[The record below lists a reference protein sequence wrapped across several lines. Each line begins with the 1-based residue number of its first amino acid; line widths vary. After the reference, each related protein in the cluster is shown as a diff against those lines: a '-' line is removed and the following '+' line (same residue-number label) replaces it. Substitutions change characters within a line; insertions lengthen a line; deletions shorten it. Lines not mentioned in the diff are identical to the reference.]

1 LGLALVRW
9 QGEYRGVT
17 TVWIRWATLDGILL
31 PTPRELAEEAQQ
43 KAEEAQQKAEAA
55 QQKAEAAQ
63 QKAEAA
69 EEKAERLAA
78 KLRELGINPESL

>member
-9 QGEYRGVT
+9 QGKYRGVT

-31 PTPRELAEEAQQ
+31 PTERESAEEAQQ
-43 KAEEAQQKAEAA
+43 KAEEAQQKAEEA
-55 QQKAEAAQ
+55 QQKAE
-63 QKAEAA
+63 EA